1 MILAKFSQEKLQLGR
16 KSMHTKNI
24 FIPDTKE
31 KPFLGISPIL
41 NSPTNVPVG
50 QGFLGSNLPNPSTQ
64 NSTPLITFHKKG
76 FQEMKVRKVKGLCFN
91 CDEKYSP
98 THNCLNKRLLYS
110 NGMTMIQKFITMNF
124 SLIPNNQM
132 KYKILVKTLVLI
144 FP

>member
-1 MILAKFSQEKLQLGR
+1 
-16 KSMHTKNI
+16 MHTKNI
-24 FIPDTKE
+24 FIPDTKV

-76 FQEMKVRKVKGLCFN
+76 FQEMKVRKVKGLCFK

-98 THNCLNKRLLYS
+98 THNCLNKRLLLFQWDDYDTKIYNNEFFIDTQQPNEVQDFGKDPGANLS
-110 NGMTMIQKFITMNF
+110 LNAMSSIIVSGTMH
-124 SLIPNNQM
+124 S
-132 KYKILVKTLVLI
+132 
-144 FP
+144 